1 MTMATTG
8 KRFLDR
14 THDRTGRKVLDARTK
29 AVLTAVLNEPRGKAL
44 EAYLRAR
51 STAKA

>member
-1 MTMATTG
+1 MATTG

-14 THDRTGRKVLDARTK
+14 TQDRSGHKMLDARTK
-29 AVLTAVLNEPRGKAL
+29 AVLNTVLSEPRGKAL

-51 STAKA
+51 STTKG